1 MTINTTMVKR
11 RALYPG
17 EIGLF
22 PTNEMESED
31 LALVAMMAK
40 VMVTMRTERNI
51 EALRYLWGLVWKA
64 QQNTD
69 YWIDKDKAMEWF
81 KVRAG
86 FVKPGRDP
94 DTKEWNPL
102 RPKSLTR
109 IGDEELRLLIER
121 VKDLICSEVLPGM
134 EDDTL
139 RQEIEEML
147 HERAA

>member
-1 MTINTTMVKR
+1 MTINTTLVKR

-22 PTNEMESED
+22 PTCEMEAED
-31 LALVAMMAK
+31 LALVGNMTQ
-40 VMVTMRTERNI
+40 VLVTMRSERKI

-69 YWIDKDKAMEWF
+69 YWIDKEKAMDWF
-81 KVRAG
+81 KINAG
-86 FVKPGRDP
+86 YVKPGRDP
-94 DTKEWNPL
+94 DTREWNPL
-102 RPKSLTR
+102 RPRSLTR
-109 IGDEELRLLIER
+109 ISDEELRLLTER

-134 EDDTL
+134 EPNEL
-139 RQEIEEML
+139 RREIEEMV